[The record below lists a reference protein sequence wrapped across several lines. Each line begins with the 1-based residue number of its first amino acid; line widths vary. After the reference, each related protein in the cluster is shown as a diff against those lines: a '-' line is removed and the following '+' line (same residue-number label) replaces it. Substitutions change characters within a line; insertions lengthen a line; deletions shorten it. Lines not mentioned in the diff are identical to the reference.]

1 MGVKGLELQV
11 LRKRMIQLL
20 QYSFAFRSKTAVQTD
35 ERIKMMNEII
45 SGMRVIKMYTWE
57 ESFAK
62 LVAEIRRY
70 SLSRRENSRL
80 TIYKLHILGG
90 SHLLEIICCNIL
102 QG

>member
-11 LRKRMIQLL
+11 LRKRMILL
-20 QYSFAFRSKTAVQTD
+20 SQYSFAFRSKTAVLTD

-57 ESFAK
+57 ESFTK

-70 SLSRRENSRL
+70 SLSRRENL
-80 TIYKLHILGG
+80 
-90 SHLLEIICCNIL
+90 
-102 QG
+102 